1 MSELRKVKLH
11 RVWKFRHY
19 RVCLSGSICA
29 GIYAGGT
36 RWAESQLGIEVP
48 VWGIAVISQIA
59 LWLGFVC
66 ARWAWFD

>member
-1 MSELRKVKLH
+1 MERQVVNKVKLH
-11 RVWKFRHY
+11 RVWTLRHY
-19 RVCLSGSICA
+19 RVLLTGS
-29 GIYAGGT
+29 IYAGGT